1 MARVSRVAQAMRNAY
16 RRDDGS
22 FERMQAAAQKTRAER
37 LAREQTERE
46 ATAQR
51 REMQELAR
59 KRATNEHLAPIDPE
73 EVLEDE
79 LPVTSIE
86 TVPVSTPPSRPNALD
101 EDSLYDSVQHLA
113 QGPVLSVPRKLPA
126 RRHSLPSELQ
136 AQIDANEVY
145 VDPHTGQ
152 VEPLSPPP
160 GADD

>member
-86 TVPVSTPPSRPNALD
+86 TVPVSTPPSRPRISEWLKSSPSRSPRPSMISGRSA
-101 EDSLYDSVQHLA
+101 
-113 QGPVLSVPRKLPA
+113 PRKLGRP
-126 RRHSLPSELQ
+126 
-136 AQIDANEVY
+136 
-145 VDPHTGQ
+145 
-152 VEPLSPPP
+152 
-160 GADD
+160 